1 MNRLMVGR
9 ELKME
14 ELRQR
19 AKDLEEKVKAL
30 RNSKGSE

>member
-14 ELRQR
+14 ELRREIQS
-19 AKDLEEKVKAL
+19 L
-30 RNSKGSE
+30 KGEIVSLPSQ

>member
-14 ELRQR
+14 ELRKEIKR
-19 AKDLEEKVKAL
+19 LKEEIAAL
-30 RNSKGSE
+30 RSQ